1 MQKQGNLGGKIVLP
15 VFGCGRLLDCP
26 SHDTQLHPTRQGGE
40 QMSFEWMMR
49 NLKLQL
55 SVLLV
60 LLLSLQ
66 LAEKEE
72 RRERSSRTS
81 C

>member
-1 MQKQGNLGGKIVLP
+1 MQKQGNWGGKVVLP
-15 VFGCGRLLDCP
+15 VLECGRLLDCP
-26 SHDTQLHPTRQGGE
+26 SHDTQLHRTRQDGE

-55 SVLLV
+55 PVLLV
-60 LLLSLQ
+60 LFLSPQ

-72 RRERSSRTS
+72 RRERSRRTS